1 MNYNHHNRKR
11 LTNKFS
17 YVYLVSQLTDTS
29 SNLSEV
35 TNSFVPVAPG
45 VIVPLVSPTPLEV
58 THEVLNSQSPI
69 LSSPILYQNVNQ
81 NTVMGVQNFVSHTQ
95 HVE

>member
-1 MNYNHHNRKR
+1 MNNSHRNRKQ
-11 LTNKFS
+11 LTKMFS
-17 YVYLVSQLTDTS
+17 YNCLLSQLTDTS

-35 TNSFVPVAPG
+35 TSSFVPG
-45 VIVPLVSPTPLEV
+45 VIVPHVSPTPLEV

-69 LSSPILYQNVNQ
+69 LSSPILYQNINQ
-81 NTVMGVQNFVSHTQ
+81 NTVMGVQNFVNHTQ

>member
-1 MNYNHHNRKR
+1 VNNSHHNRKR
-11 LTNKFS
+11 LTKIFS
-17 YVYLVSQLTDTS
+17 YICLVSQLTDTS
-29 SNLSEV
+29 SNLSDV
-35 TNSFVPVAPG
+35 TSSFVPVAPD

-81 NTVMGVQNFVSHTQ
+81 NTVMDVQNVVNHTQ